1 MTPEAQAA
9 REQREPS
16 IDWLHVVSVAAILLW
31 LLFIIPAWGWLLLRW
46 AGHLGGVCR
55 LCAP

>member
-1 MTPEAQAA
+1 MTPEAQVA

-16 IDWLHVVSVAAILLW
+16 IDWLHVMAVAAILLW
-31 LLFIIPAWGWLLLRW
+31 LLFIIPAWVWLLLRW
-46 AGHLGGVCR
+46 TGHLGGVCR